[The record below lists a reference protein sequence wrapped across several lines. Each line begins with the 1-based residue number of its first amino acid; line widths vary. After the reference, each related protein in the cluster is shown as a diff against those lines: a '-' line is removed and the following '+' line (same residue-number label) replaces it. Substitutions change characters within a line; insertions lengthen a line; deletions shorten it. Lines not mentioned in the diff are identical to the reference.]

1 MWGDQPWD
9 NDRAA
14 DWYGVMMKKTGVPA
28 YVRKTLSEELNKDS
42 SEVLRAA
49 AFCVVQFGRIYVWP
63 TDELR
68 DDLKLAIAALQQVL
82 NDDDYCHSIEITIEV
97 RAELAQLE
105 EQLKTILWDV

>member
-14 DWYGVMMKKTGVPA
+14 DWYGVMMKKTGIPA
-28 YVRKTLSEELNKDS
+28 YTRKTLSEELHKDS
-42 SEVLRAA
+42 AEVLRAA

-63 TDELR
+63 TEELR
-68 DDLKLAIAALQQVL
+68 DDLKLAIEALKQVL

-97 RAELAQLE
+97 RAELAELE
-105 EQLKTILWDV
+105 ERLKTILWDV